1 MIDASATTKAFPAIM
16 APCSEVRGELVS
28 VLPVEGGAI
37 VAAFA
42 CHCSECGGRKVVEV
56 ALPGELAPELRPLAG
71 GSDRDRAT
79 WGKVHRPGAAGM
91 TLCDDFPTADVMRA
105 VWYGL
110 LFLAL
115 LVLFLELSRAATL
128 SISGSAVGNG
138 SQLFQVVGENITAL
152 WNGTAWN
159 VTGAF

>member
-1 MIDASATTKAFPAIM
+1 MSI
-16 APCSEVRGELVS
+16 
-28 VLPVEGGAI
+28 
-37 VAAFA
+37 
-42 CHCSECGGRKVVEV
+42 
-56 ALPGELAPELRPLAG
+56 
-71 GSDRDRAT
+71 SDES
-79 WGKVHRPGAAGM
+79 
-91 TLCDDFPTADVMRA
+91 PTADVMRA

-128 SISGSAVGNG
+128 SISGSAAGNG
-138 SQLFQVVGENITAL
+138 SQLFQIAGDNLTAI